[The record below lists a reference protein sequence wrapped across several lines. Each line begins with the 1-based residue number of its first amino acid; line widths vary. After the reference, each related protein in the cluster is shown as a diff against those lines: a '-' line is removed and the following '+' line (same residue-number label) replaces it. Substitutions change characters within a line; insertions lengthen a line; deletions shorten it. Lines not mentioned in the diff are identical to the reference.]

1 MKTAFITGGGTGIGE
16 AIVRAAAADGYR
28 VGIFERDAD
37 KAHALARE
45 VPNTIALPGDVTDPA
60 SVDAALEKLGAVP
73 DLLVNNAGIVI
84 FTPLLDMEVEDFR
97 RVTDINLNGAFIVT
111 RAVARGMVARSS
123 GSIVN
128 VTSIAGVAASLGVN
142 AYVSAKSGLARLTE
156 LMALEFG
163 PSGVRANSVAPGFI
177 DGGMSAAMYADPA
190 NRAKR
195 SSGVPL
201 RRLGTLQ
208 DIVDAVLFLGSDKAS
223 YITGQEIVVD
233 GGVTRSVL
241 AQLSRVSNG

>member
-16 AIVRAAAADGYR
+16 AIVRAAAAEGYR
-28 VGIFERDAD
+28 VGIFERDAE
-37 KAHALARE
+37 KAHAVARD
-45 VPNTIALPGDVTDPA
+45 VPNAVALPGDVTDKA

-84 FTPLLDMEVEDFR
+84 FTPLLDMAVEDFR
-97 RVTDINLNGAFIVT
+97 KVTDINLNGAFIVT
-111 RAVARGMVARSS
+111 QAVARGMVKRGS

-128 VTSIAGVAASLGVN
+128 ITSIAGVTASPGVN
-142 AYVSAKSGLARLTE
+142 AYVSAKSGLAKLTE

-177 DGGMSAAMYADPA
+177 DGGMSAQVYANPA
-190 NRAKR
+190 AREKR

-201 RRLGTLQ
+201 RRLGSLD
-208 DIVDAVLFLGSDKAS
+208 DIVQAVMFLASDKAS
-223 YITGQEIVVD
+223 YITGQQIVVD
-233 GGVTRSVL
+233 GGVTPSVL
-241 AQLSRVSNG
+241 AQLTRG